1 MIHFSNGDI
10 VETVDDRPIWKRTKD
25 WFLKKK
31 DAAVDTIKLYPKESF
46 AVATVIVG
54 GAVKVLPKLL
64 IARNNRERERIKQEY
79 CYDRSLGHYWA
90 LKRALST
97 SEWIEINKR
106 RSNGENLGDILEQLN
121 VLK

>member
-10 VETVDDRPIWKRTKD
+10 VETVDDRSVWQRTKD

-64 IARNNRERERIKQEY
+64 IARNNSERERIKEEY

-90 LKRALST
+90 LKRPLSNA
-97 SEWIEINKR
+97 EWREIENR
-106 RSNGENLGDILEQLN
+106 RSNGEKLGDILEQLK

>member
-1 MIHFSNGDI
+1 MVNFSNGEI
-10 VETVDDRPIWKRTKD
+10 VETVDDRPFWQRKID

-31 DAAVDTIKLYPKESF
+31 DAAVDTIKLYPKESL

-54 GAVKVLPKLL
+54 GVVKVLPKLL
-64 IARNNRERERIKQEY
+64 IAKNNSERERIKEEY

-90 LKRALST
+90 LRRPLSN
-97 SEWIEINKR
+97 SEWREIENR
-106 RSNGENLGDILEQLN
+106 RSNGEKLGDILEQLK